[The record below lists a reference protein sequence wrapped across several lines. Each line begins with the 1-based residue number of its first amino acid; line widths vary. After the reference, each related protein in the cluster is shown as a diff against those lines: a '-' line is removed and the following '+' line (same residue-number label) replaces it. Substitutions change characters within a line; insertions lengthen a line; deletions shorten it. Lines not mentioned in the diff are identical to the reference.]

1 MKKSI
6 FGIAITTFMV
16 MALLMG
22 LFASC
27 NPQKKLAKA
36 EATLSAAGVLPKI
49 CAERYPV
56 KTEYIKGDSVLTL
69 DTIYVGG
76 IVYDTTT
83 IETKDTVYKT
93 ITKIL
98 PEKVVTKLVRITD
111 TLVKENT
118 ARVAEVTLVLV
129 RKDAEIVSLKE
140 KLSDMTEKRNKFR
153 LWFWIM
159 VGAIGAYTFLRI
171 KKILPF

>member
-1 MKKSI
+1 MKKN
-6 FGIAITTFMV
+6 IAGLIVTTFMA
-16 MALLMG
+16 MALLIG

-49 CAERYPV
+49 CADRYPV
-56 KTEYIKGDSVLTL
+56 KVEYIKGDSVLTF

-83 IETKDTVYKT
+83 VETKDTVYKT
-93 ITKIL
+93 ITKTL
-98 PEKVVTKLVRITD
+98 PAKVVTKTVKVTD

-118 ARVAEVTLVLV
+118 ARVIALQAETAAKEAKIISLQNELNSWRSKAKQRFNWLIVLLILV
-129 RKDAEIVSLKE
+129 
-140 KLSDMTEKRNKFR
+140 
-153 LWFWIM
+153 
-159 VGAIGAYTFLRI
+159 GGYTILRV
-171 KKILPF
+171 KKILNF